1 MRPLAVLIGIVM
13 GSSVAIAL
21 GLGMVLII
29 FLILAGER
37 SELEAEFAPL
47 LRATGL
53 FAALSAAAAASFFGE
68 LKGARWRPYA
78 FVALIGTL
86 ALVTWTYWPRPE

>member
-29 FLILAGER
+29 FLILSGEHA
-37 SELEAEFAPL
+37 ELEAEFGPL

-53 FAALSAAAAASFFGE
+53 FVALGACAAASFLGE
-68 LKGARWRPYA
+68 LKAARWRFYA
-78 FVALIGTL
+78 FAALAGTL
-86 ALVTWTYWPRPE
+86 ALVTWTYWPQPE

>member
-21 GLGMVLII
+21 GLGMVLIV
-29 FLILAGER
+29 FLILAGEHA
-37 SELEAEFAPL
+37 ELEAEFRPL
-47 LRATGL
+47 LRASGL
-53 FAALSAAAAASFFGE
+53 FAALAAASAASFLGE

-78 FVALIGTL
+78 FAALIGTL
-86 ALVTWTYWPRPE
+86 ALVTWTYWPQPE

>member
-29 FLILAGER
+29 FLILAGEHA
-37 SELEAEFAPL
+37 ELEAEFGPL

-53 FAALSAAAAASFFGE
+53 FAALAAASAASFLGE
-68 LKGARWRPYA
+68 LKSAPWRRYA
-78 FVALIGTL
+78 FMALVGTL

>member
-29 FLILAGER
+29 FLILAGEHA
-37 SELEAEFAPL
+37 ELEAEFRPL

-53 FAALSAAAAASFFGE
+53 FAVLAATSAASFFGE
-68 LKGARWRPYA
+68 LRRARWRAIA
-78 FVALIGTL
+78 FLALVGTL
-86 ALVTWTYWPRPE
+86 GIVTWTYWPRPE